1 MIIKFVTIEIVRK
14 ILQAEPSF
22 PWKIVKKGNN
32 KKKNNHKK
40 KKFYSA
46 KIQLSN
52 VYIYTCI
59 IC

>member
-32 KKKNNHKK
+32 KKKIIIKK
-40 KKFYSA
+40 K
-46 KIQLSN
+46 
-52 VYIYTCI
+52 
-59 IC
+59 